1 MLLAAGV
8 AGTLCRRFGLS
19 VIVGYLVA
27 GMVIGPFTPPFS
39 FVQDV
44 ERIQTLSQVGLVFL
58 MFGIGL
64 GLSLTKLGRLGAPA
78 LLATGVGAVLM
89 LVFTRALGA
98 ALGWSAAQSLYVSAM
113 LMVSSSAVIAKVIAE
128 LNLGHERPA
137 QVALGV
143 TLLEDIVAVVMLTL
157 LGAQASGGSGGQL
170 GPVLAG
176 MGAFVTLLVGAGLLM
191 VPRLLRRLEA
201 RADPELQTIVVAGL
215 LFLLAV
221 VAARA
226 G

>member
-1 MLLAAGV
+1 
-8 AGTLCRRFGLS
+8 
-19 VIVGYLVA
+19 
-27 GMVIGPFTPPFS
+27 
-39 FVQDV
+39 
-44 ERIQTLSQVGLVFL
+44 
-58 MFGIGL
+58 
-64 GLSLTKLGRLGAPA
+64 
-78 LLATGVGAVLM
+78 
-89 LVFTRALGA
+89 
-98 ALGWSAAQSLYVSAM
+98 
-113 LMVSSSAVIAKVIAE
+113 VIAE

-226 G
+226 GYSLALGAF

>member
-1 MLLAAGV
+1 MDGIGLIQDLAIVLLAAGV
-8 AGTLCRRFGLS
+8 AGTLCRRVGLS

-44 ERIQTLSQVGLVFL
+44 GRIQTLSQVGLVFL

-89 LVFTRALGA
+89 LVFTRLLGA
-98 ALGWSAAQSLYVSAM
+98 ALGWSAAQSLYVAAM
-113 LMVSSSAVIAKVIAE
+113 VMVSSSAVIAKVIAE

-137 QVALGV
+137 QVPRDPPAAALPRAPAKRGR
-143 TLLEDIVAVVMLTL
+143 
-157 LGAQASGGSGGQL
+157 
-170 GPVLAG
+170 
-176 MGAFVTLLVGAGLLM
+176 LLV
-191 VPRLLRRLEA
+191 RR
-201 RADPELQTIVVAGL
+201 RRRGSIG
-215 LFLLAV
+215 
-221 VAARA
+221 
-226 G
+226 